1 MESKNNS
8 PLVLGTAQLGHPYGI
23 ANKAGQPNQQTVNE
37 IIKAAWE
44 GGIRQFDTAQNYGV
58 SETVLGNALKLLG
71 YSTEAQVISKFD
83 TDLNHLDHKTMNK
96 ALDQSINLLHVPSM
110 FGMMLHHENTLKL
123 WDKGLVYIVKEF
135 IRAGKIKYFGV
146 SVYSTPRAID
156 ALNIEEIDFIQVPA
170 NILDRRFEKA
180 GIFDLAQE
188 KKKMIY
194 IRSIFL
200 QGLIFIDPDD
210 IPKKMKFVRPVIRSV
225 QMLAE
230 QFGMNRDELA
240 LGYIKQKIPWAK
252 VIVGAET
259 PVQIRNNI
267 ASWERPIHPDLVNC
281 VENKFC
287 QVNKLVTRPEF
298 WPK

>member
-1 MESKNNS
+1 M
-8 PLVLGTAQLGHPYGI
+8 
-23 ANKAGQPNQQTVNE
+23 
-37 IIKAAWE
+37 
-44 GGIRQFDTAQNYGV
+44 
-58 SETVLGNALKLLG
+58 
-71 YSTEAQVISKFD
+71 
-83 TDLNHLDHKTMNK
+83 
-96 ALDQSINLLHVPSM
+96 
-110 FGMMLHHENTLKL
+110 
-123 WDKGLVYIVKEF
+123 
-135 IRAGKIKYFGV
+135 
-146 SVYSTPRAID
+146 
-156 ALNIEEIDFIQVPA
+156 PA